1 MTSLALESPEDL
13 VRRRFQ
19 EAHIPLDRLET
30 RHFPGE
36 VIVVVFTPDS
46 HFDDAVHLAN
56 ELDDLIANG
65 FVTVRRSGRK
75 EHEGRESSPTSLRDP
90 RISSLIDLLSS
101 RSRTSEATPSLR
113 YVLDFA
119 ENLDSV
125 MAPRHHLVFG
135 RRGVGKTALLVEA
148 KSLLERRGSL
158 TFWINL
164 QMLRRFDAS
173 TAFLEIADRLCDLPL
188 VAHKLR
194 SGGALSSRRAEII
207 KNRIVSLREGAADV
221 IGIQRVITEL
231 HYALNVLSNET
242 DSDIFIFVDDMHY
255 MQRSE
260 LPALLDM
267 LHSLTRDN
275 RVWLKA
281 AGIRHQCRWFSDDP
295 PTGLQSGHDAQ
306 IINLDVTLEEPEK
319 ARQFLWSIFRTYS
332 EESGVKNISRFL
344 GSAAVDR
351 LVLASGGVPRDF
363 LTLSAS
369 AMRIARQREK
379 GRITG
384 VQDVNG
390 AAGRAADVK
399 IRELEEDAG
408 ASVGAA
414 ERQINALN
422 IIRHRVVDQAS
433 HTFFRLDVREKES
446 CAREYDLV
454 QGLMDL
460 RLVHLINSGVSDPH
474 EAGRRYEVYM
484 LDLSQFTG
492 TRFKQRL
499 VVLDFERGAL
509 VQRRTRS
516 KEKPF
521 VADTARK
528 RVQIFRNS
536 PVFELEPLRA
546 LVETHAEP
554 QA

>member
-75 EHEGRESSPTSLRDP
+75 AYEGRESSPTSLRDP

-101 RSRTSEATPSLR
+101 RSRTSEATPSLK

-188 VAHKLR
+188 VTHKRR
-194 SGGALSSRRAEII
+194 SGDALSSRRAEVI
-207 KNRIVSLREGAADV
+207 KNRIATLREGAADV

-231 HYALNVLSNET
+231 HYALNVLSNRRIRT
-242 DSDIFIFVDDMHY
+242 FSY
-255 MQRSE
+255 
-260 LPALLDM
+260 
-267 LHSLTRDN
+267 SLT
-275 RVWLKA
+275 
-281 AGIRHQCRWFSDDP
+281 ICITCSDLSYLP
-295 PTGLQSGHDAQ
+295 CSICCTRLHA
-306 IINLDVTLEEPEK
+306 II
-319 ARQFLWSIFRTYS
+319 
-332 EESGVKNISRFL
+332 
-344 GSAAVDR
+344 
-351 LVLASGGVPRDF
+351 ASG
-363 LTLSAS
+363 
-369 AMRIARQREK
+369 
-379 GRITG
+379 
-384 VQDVNG
+384 
-390 AAGRAADVK
+390 
-399 IRELEEDAG
+399 
-408 ASVGAA
+408 
-414 ERQINALN
+414 
-422 IIRHRVVDQAS
+422 
-433 HTFFRLDVREKES
+433 
-446 CAREYDLV
+446 
-454 QGLMDL
+454 
-460 RLVHLINSGVSDPH
+460 
-474 EAGRRYEVYM
+474 
-484 LDLSQFTG
+484 
-492 TRFKQRL
+492 
-499 VVLDFERGAL
+499 
-509 VQRRTRS
+509 
-516 KEKPF
+516 
-521 VADTARK
+521 
-528 RVQIFRNS
+528 
-536 PVFELEPLRA
+536 
-546 LVETHAEP
+546 
-554 QA
+554 